1 MKLGNIAPNIRRCVH
16 FKHVTNKSVSVT
28 QVMLCCVS
36 TCDLEGAVYCVE
48 TLAKVAGV
56 GAHEQCGHS
65 GWWPGVHH
73 CLLPTSSS
81 NTTPAPAVVT
91 LSVVTHTPTCP
102 HTASLA
108 PDLSLQYVSHYVT
121 VLSRSRDAREGR
133 RAVCCQLER
142 DSHTLCHVII
152 APPSPPHHCLTLPI

>member
-1 MKLGNIAPNIRRCVH
+1 MGTLLQISEDVFTLNMLQ
-16 FKHVTNKSVSVT
+16 VSECDT
-28 QVMLCCVS
+28 SNAMLCIYMCPRRRSVL
-36 TCDLEGAVYCVE
+36 CRNP
-48 TLAKVAGV
+48 AKVAGV

-91 LSVVTHTPTCP
+91 VSVVTHTPTCP

-133 RAVCCQLER
+133 RAVWC
-142 DSHTLCHVII
+142 SWSVTVTLCV
-152 APPSPPHHCLTLPI
+152 TL